1 MIKHSFQEL
10 IDLRKDFDS
19 LLTDLDLK
27 VKSNDRIHQAF
38 TLIEFAE
45 KDRKDDQKAKDFMKD
60 DIRRKKFYFSLLDIA
75 ELREIIKYSS
85 KLNKEILKEKIK
97 KYTKGNIL
105 PSEETTNNNEA
116 KNIGFE
122 LSLTSKFISDDYN
135 AILCKDNP
143 DILIKMK
150 NCRYLIECKRVF
162 SESGIEH
169 AIEDGKNQLNRIL
182 KNKNDYGIIALSFSR
197 TKTANDMMFFCKDEN
212 DARLQMDNLFL
223 SFIQKNQRFWK
234 QITNNKIIAVLL
246 HFSSL
251 IGFNSDLPLSTS
263 NFIVL
268 NNVFDEDPNFIKLAY
283 KLRKL
288 KPY

>member
-1 MIKHSFQEL
+1 MIKHTFQEL

-19 LLTDLDLK
+19 LLTNLDLK
-27 VKSNDRIHQAF
+27 IKSNDRIHQAF
-38 TLIEFAE
+38 TLIELAE

-60 DIRRKKFYFSLLDIA
+60 SIRRKKFYFSLLDIS
-75 ELREIIKYSS
+75 ELKEIIKYSS
-85 KLNKEILKEKIK
+85 NLDKEILKGKIK
-97 KYTKGNIL
+97 KYIKGNIL
-105 PSEETTNNNEA
+105 PSEETINNNEA
-116 KNIGFE
+116 KNTGFE
-122 LSLTSKFISDDYN
+122 LGLTSKFISDGYKAN
-135 AILCKDNP
+135 LCKNNP
-143 DILIKMK
+143 DILITINK
-150 NCRYLIECKRVF
+150 NRYLIECKRVF

-169 AIEDGKNQLNRIL
+169 AVEDGKNQLNRIL
-182 KNKNDYGIIALSFSR
+182 KNKNDYGIIAISFSR

-234 QITNNKIIAVLL
+234 QITNSKIIAVLL

-251 IGFNSDLPLSTS
+251 IGFNSELPLSTS

-268 NNVFDEDPNFIKLAY
+268 NNVFDKDPNFIKLAY
-283 KLRKL
+283 KLRRL

>member
-1 MIKHSFQEL
+1 MIKHSFKEL
-10 IDLRKDFDS
+10 VYLRKEFDS
-19 LLTDLDLK
+19 LLANLDLK
-27 VKSNDRIHQAF
+27 IKSNDRIHQAF
-38 TLIEFAE
+38 NLIELAE
-45 KDRKDDQKAKDFMKD
+45 KDRKDNQKAKDFMKD
-60 DIRRKKFYFSLLDIA
+60 NLRRKKFYFSLLDIS
-75 ELREIIKYSS
+75 ELRQIIKYSN
-85 KLNKEILKEKIK
+85 KLDKEILKGKIK
-97 KYTKGNIL
+97 KYIKGNIL

-122 LSLTSKFISDDYN
+122 LGLISKFISDGYQAD
-135 AILCKDNP
+135 LCKNNP
-143 DILIKMK
+143 DILVTVNKS
-150 NCRYLIECKRVF
+150 RYLIECKRVF
-162 SESGIEH
+162 SESGVES
-169 AIEDGKNQLNRIL
+169 AIEDGKNQLNRML
-182 KNKNDYGIIALSFSR
+182 KNKNDYGIIAISFSR

-212 DARLQMDNLFL
+212 DARLQMDSLFL

-234 QITNNKIIAVLL
+234 QITNSKIIAVLL

-268 NNVFDEDPNFIKLAY
+268 NNVFDKDPNFIKLAY